1 VTANATYR
9 SRRFTPR
16 GFTLMELLLAVAV
29 FAIVLAALNTVYFAA
44 LRLRNR
50 TQDGFDAALPVEQA
64 VMTIKRDLAALRPP
78 GSGPLAG
85 QFQTTT
91 TTNNNTAM
99 ESVGVRLCPDLYTG
113 SGFIDEWT
121 PFSEV
126 QRVAYFLA
134 MPTNQ
139 SVGRDLI
146 RAVSRNLLPV
156 NTDEVDRQFL
166 LEGVQNAIFQYY
178 DGSVWQDVWDST
190 TSSNLPFA
198 VRVQITMIP
207 PDDTT
212 GATALNRAPIEFVV
226 PIKTDVLT
234 NQLSAATGGTAP

>member
-1 VTANATYR
+1 
-9 SRRFTPR
+9 
-16 GFTLMELLLAVAV
+16 MELLLAVAV

-78 GSGPLAG
+78 GSGRLAG

-91 TTNNNTAM
+91 TTNNNNAL
-99 ESVGVRLCPDLYTG
+99 ESVGVRLCPDLYTS
-113 SGFIDEWT
+113 SGLIDEWT

-139 SVGRDLI
+139 SAGRDLI

-156 NTDEVDRQFL
+156 TTDEVERQFV
-166 LEGVQNAIFQYY
+166 LEGVQNALFQYY

-198 VRVQITMIP
+198 VRVQITMVP

-212 GATALNRAPIEFVV
+212 DAQALSRAPIEIVV

-234 NQLSAATGGTAP
+234 NQIATAGGTAQ